1 MAARPVWSGVI
12 SFGLLNIPVSL
23 YSGERR
29 VDLHF
34 RMLDSRD
41 NSPIRYERVN
51 AETGEEVPWKEIVK
65 GFEYAKNNYI
75 IMDEKELKAA
85 APKGG
90 EAVEIEG
97 FVRREEISPIYFEKP
112 YYLVPGKKAEKGY
125 VLLREILRR
134 TDRVGLGRVVIRT
147 REYLGIVMTID
158 NALVLNLLRYPQ
170 EVVDVDEFRLPDKE
184 LSEYRISDKEI
195 EMAQTLLESM
205 TMAWQPENYQDT
217 YRERLQAI
225 VERRLAEQG
234 GAAVVEEPEEVPTNA
249 ATNVVDFRKILQ
261 ESLRKKGLAGGAGA
275 AAADED
281 EEEKPAPRKRSGSS
295 KKAAEAEKNDKSE
308 KKSTPRKSAAAK
320 SGTTAKSASKR
331 SAAKSTPEPKTTRRS
346 KKTA

>member
-23 YSGERR
+23 YSGERK

-41 NSPIRYERVN
+41 NAPVRYERVN
-51 AETGEEVPWKEIVK
+51 ADTGEEVPWKEIVK
-65 GFEYAKNNYI
+65 GFEYAKNNYL

-97 FVRREEISPIYFEKP
+97 FVQREEISPLFFEKP

-147 REYLGIVMTID
+147 REYLGIVMTLD

-170 EVVDVDEFRLPDKE
+170 EVVDVDEFRLPDKPLE
-184 LSEYRISDKEI
+184 EYRINEKEI
-195 EMAQTLLESM
+195 EMAEALLESM
-205 TMAWQPENYQDT
+205 SMPWEPENYQDT
-217 YRERLQAI
+217 YRERLLSI

-234 GAAVVEEPEEVPTNA
+234 GAPVVEEPEEVPANA

-261 ESLRKKGLAGGAGA
+261 ESLRKKGIAGA
-275 AAADED
+275 ESAEERDSKEGTKSGGRGRAKSATKKAAA
-281 EEEKPAPRKRSGSS
+281 KSTTKSASKSTAKSSGSS
-295 KKAAEAEKNDKSE
+295 K
-308 KKSTPRKSAAAK
+308 
-320 SGTTAKSASKR
+320 R
-331 SAAKSTPEPKTTRRS
+331 SATKAEDEPKTGRRS
-346 KKTA
+346 SKKSA

>member
-1 MAARPVWSGVI
+1 MARPVWNGVV

-41 NSPIRYERVN
+41 NAPIRYERVN

-65 GFEYAKNNYI
+65 GFEYAKNSYVVI
-75 IMDEKELKAA
+75 DEEELKQA

-97 FVRREEISPIYFEKP
+97 FVKRTDISPIYFEKP

-134 TDRVGLGRVVIRT
+134 TDKVGLGRVVIRT
-147 REYLGIVMTID
+147 REYLSIVMVID
-158 NALVLNLLRYPQ
+158 DALVLNLLRYPQ
-170 EVVDVDEFRLPDKE
+170 EVVAADEFRLPDKPIAD
-184 LSEYRISDKEI
+184 YRISDKEL
-195 EMAQTLLESM
+195 EMAEALLESM
-205 TMAWQPENYQDT
+205 TVPWEPEHYEDQH
-217 YRERLQAI
+217 RQRLQAI
-225 VERRLAEQG
+225 VDRRLAQKG
-234 GAAVVEEPEEVPTNA
+234 GAEIVEEPDEVPQNA

-261 ESLRKKGLAGGAGA
+261 ESLRKKGA
-275 AAADED
+275 AASDAA
-281 EEEKPAPRKRSGSS
+281 EEPASKKKKSPSSS
-295 KKAAEAEKNDKSE
+295 KA
-308 KKSTPRKSAAAK
+308 RKSPTK
-320 SGTTAKSASKR
+320 
-331 SAAKSTPEPKTTRRS
+331 SAAKSKAKTSRTARS
-346 KKTA
+346 RKSGT